1 MNKSTHVDRRQF
13 LSQSAA
19 VVAGLSGLAG
29 TGLANAASLL
39 QDRQTSGEGAPTQEM
54 KKAVKIGMVQ
64 VQGSLTDKFKLLKE
78 LGFDGVEMNS
88 PGLNQDE
95 AKRARDEAELPIH
108 GVVDSK
114 HWNDTL
120 SHPDPDVRAR
130 GVEAL
135 QTALRDAEAI
145 GATSVLLVPAVV
157 NKEVSY
163 ADAYERSQ
171 AEIRKAIPLA
181 EELGIKILLE
191 NVWNNFLLSP
201 LEEARYI
208 DELESDVMGAYFDV
222 GNVVRYGW
230 PEHWIRTLGHRIG
243 KLDIKEYS
251 RKKQSNEG
259 IWRGFE
265 VELLEG
271 DCDWP
276 AVMTALRDIG
286 FSGWGTA
293 EIPGGNRERLTDIA
307 ERMDRIFAS

>member
-1 MNKSTHVDRRQF
+1 MSGLSAGGLAPVNAAMTLNRQDETPA
-13 LSQSAA
+13 SAA
-19 VVAGLSGLAG
+19 G
-29 TGLANAASLL
+29 
-39 QDRQTSGEGAPTQEM
+39 M

-64 VQGSLTDKFKLLKE
+64 VEGSLTDKFKLLKE
-78 LGFDGVEMNS
+78 LGFDGVEMDS
-88 PGLNQDE
+88 PGLNQDD

-108 GVVDSK
+108 GVVDSR
-114 HWNDTL
+114 HWSDTL

-135 QTALRDAEAI
+135 QTALRDAKAI

-163 ADAYERSQ
+163 GDAYERSQ

-181 EELGIKILLE
+181 EELEIKILLE

-230 PEHWIRTLGHRIG
+230 PEHWIRTLGPRIG

-251 RKKQSNEG
+251 RKKQQDEG
-259 IWRGFE
+259 IWKGFQ

-276 AVMTALRDIG
+276 AVMSALHDIG
-286 FSGWGTA
+286 YSGWGTA
-293 EIPGGNRERLTDIA
+293 EIPGGDQERLANIA
-307 ERMDRIFAS
+307 ERMDKIFAS